1 MEPKAEAKTRSP
13 RVCGF
18 VLPAKFRCKYY
29 SGISRIPGACDTL
42 RLPTARPPPT
52 ILMYFH
58 SLTTC
63 HLVLSNLQY
72 QRIGIT
78 ATSINTSAAM
88 NKIVAAISLDRV
100 ALAAVTLA
108 STLTIGEAYTRTSLV
123 DADSAKEARYPPL
136 SSIITEGELMKEAFV
151 ST

>member
-1 MEPKAEAKTRSP
+1 
-13 RVCGF
+13 
-18 VLPAKFRCKYY
+18 
-29 SGISRIPGACDTL
+29 
-42 RLPTARPPPT
+42 
-52 ILMYFH
+52 
-58 SLTTC
+58 
-63 HLVLSNLQY
+63 
-72 QRIGIT
+72 
-78 ATSINTSAAM
+78 M